1 VTLAGHPDIDLIRR
15 YTTALAA
22 GDMPT
27 VLPFYADDLV
37 VHVPGSSRH
46 AGTYHGP
53 EAVLEYYTRVGRDTD
68 GGFRDVQVRDI
79 LASDEHVAVLV
90 DWRLHRNGRTLDV
103 DRVVIY
109 RIAAER
115 IAEIWVR
122 DWDQAAY
129 DGFFADA

>member
-1 VTLAGHPDIDLIRR
+1 MSVTEHPNIDLVRR
-15 YTTALAA
+15 YTTAMAA
-22 GDMPT
+22 GDMRT
-27 VLPFYADDLV
+27 ALPFYADDLV
-37 VHVPGSSRH
+37 VHVPGHSRH

-68 GGFRDVQVRDI
+68 GGFQDVQVRDI
-79 LASDEHVAVLV
+79 LASDAHVAVLV
-90 DWRLHRNGRTLDV
+90 DWRLHRGDRTLEV

-109 RIAAER
+109 RIAEGR

-129 DGFFADA
+129 DAFFGEG

>member
-1 VTLAGHPDIDLIRR
+1 MTAVDHPNIDLIRR

-22 GDMPT
+22 GDMAT

-37 VHVPGSSRH
+37 VHVPGSSPH

-68 GGFRDVQVRDI
+68 GGFQDVQVRDI
-79 LASDEHVAVLV
+79 LASDRHVAVLV
-90 DWRLHRNGRTLDV
+90 DWRLHRSGRTLEV

-109 RIAAER
+109 RIADER
-115 IAEIWVR
+115 IGEIWVR

-129 DGFFADA
+129 DAFFADA